1 MLVLYVVA
9 LGIGGTLVAASLL
22 LGGNDH
28 DIDTDADFDTE
39 FDADVDVDVDVDA
52 DADVDADHDID
63 HDVSHADGVGMD
75 AVMAWLPFMSMRFWT
90 FFLAFFG
97 LTGAALTLAE
107 AIDDRVII
115 AIIAGV
121 IGYGSGVTVVSA
133 IRKLRK
139 DHVDSS
145 VGESDYVG
153 ATGVIMISVGKD
165 KTGKVRVE
173 MKGRTVEL
181 LAQTEDDATYDVKQS
196 VMIYDVNEDGNALVT
211 RSEKLEA

>member
-22 LGGNDH
+22 LGSNDH
-28 DIDTDADFDTE
+28 DVDADADFDTD
-39 FDADVDVDVDVDA
+39 FDADVDVDA
-52 DADVDADHDID
+52 DADLDGDHDF
-63 HDVSHADGVGMD
+63 SHADGVGMD

-97 LTGAALTLAE
+97 LTGASLTLAE
-107 AIDDRVII
+107 AIGDKILI

-121 IGYGSGVTVVSA
+121 IGYAAGVTVVSA

-139 DHVDSS
+139 DEVDSS
-145 VGESDYVG
+145 VAESDYVG
-153 ATGVIMISVGKD
+153 STGVITIAVGKG

-173 MKGRTVEL
+173 VKGRTVEL
-181 LAQTEDDATYDVKQS
+181 LAQTEDDATYAIKQS
-196 VMIYDVNEDGNALVT
+196 VLIYGVNEDGNVLVT
-211 RSEKLEA
+211 RTDKPEA